1 MQPSRPTRSTDIR
14 RHPTRTDYLRLDHDR
29 TRPLNVYVPVEL
41 RPWAAHFTIQKR
53 PVLLYVQ
60 ATTDTGARDAAI
72 EQTRLIIRD
81 QEEATFNR
89 ME

>member
-1 MQPSRPTRSTDIR
+1 MTD
-14 RHPTRTDYLRLDHDR
+14 HPADEALQRGQLLVAAYLRLDHDR
-29 TRPLNVYVPVEL
+29 TRPLNVYVPAEL
-41 RPWAAHFTIQKR
+41 RPWAARFTIQKQ

-60 ATTDTGARDAAI
+60 AATDTGARYAAI

-81 QEEATFNR
+81 QEEATFNC